1 MALLP
6 EQQII
11 AKILDYDP
19 VSKEE
24 GLTQYDVEPTCSIE
38 TPGGNKAGD
47 IYKSKQG
54 VLRYY
59 WVPKG
64 ANYTKEEKR
73 DLEGW
78 YDIPNLE
85 DIEEWVFD
93 SVCFTPADDE
103 LEPDHP
109 DSWLSLL
116 GLI

>member
-6 EQQII
+6 AQQII
-11 AKILDYDP
+11 AKILNYDP
-19 VSKEE
+19 VSEEE
-24 GLTQYDVEPTCSIE
+24 GLTQYHVEPNCSLE

-47 IYKSKQG
+47 IYKTKQG

-64 ANYTKEEKR
+64 DNHTKEEKR

-103 LEPDHP
+103 VEPDHP
-109 DSWLSLL
+109 DSWLTLL